1 MHVPNLMLIEM
12 SNENLAEICRIWLE
26 KWTEPQCGVMLDTSL
41 CTQPVNSLMQL
52 IWPLLMCV
60 ARGGGDGLRG
70 VFVEL
75 GAYDGITSSN
85 TLVLEKCH
93 GWRGVLI
100 EGNPTNYRFL
110 ASSGR
115 NASRFVHS
123 AVSSR
128 CHGGVSNFTT
138 LKGEVSGIAEVMAAR
153 LQGNRYLYKAANPH
167 HFVKVPCKRLST
179 ILDESL
185 AHLSKIA
192 APLRSFDFFSL
203 DTEGTEDVV
212 LESLLGGST
221 AASGDA
227 SRDPANG
234 GADATGTAGAVSDG
248 DANGTGAWW
257 LPKVVLVEAVGPV
270 TKDNSV
276 DKMLKAANYTR
287 RHALEL
293 KTVDKRK
300 PRGPG
305 IVRNRVYTRLNS
317 AEVLRCAKLLK
328 GGGRST

>member
-1 MHVPNLMLIEM
+1 
-12 SNENLAEICRIWLE
+12 
-26 KWTEPQCGVMLDTSL
+26 MLDNTSL
-41 CTQPVNSLMQL
+41 CSQPINSLMQL

-138 LKGEVSGIAEVMAAR
+138 LKGEVSGIAEVLAAR
-153 LQGNRYLYKAANPH
+153 LQEIFLYKPKWWPNPH
-167 HFVKVPCKRLST
+167 DFVKVPCKRLST

-203 DTEGTEDVV
+203 DTEGTRRMWSSRACLEVALRPLETLIATKRMVV
-212 LESLLGGST
+212 PMPPVLLAPYPMAMPTVQVRGGCRKLCW
-221 AASGDA
+221 
-227 SRDPANG
+227 SRQ
-234 GADATGTAGAVSDG
+234 
-248 DANGTGAWW
+248 
-257 LPKVVLVEAVGPV
+257 LAVGPV

-300 PRGPG
+300 TRGPG

-317 AEVLRCAKLLK
+317 AEELRCAKLLK

>member
-60 ARGGGDGLRG
+60 ACGGGDGLRG

-115 NASRFVHS
+115 NASRLVHS

-128 CHGGVSNFTT
+128 CHGGMSNFTT

-257 LPKVVLVEAVGPV
+257 LPKVVLVEALGPV
-270 TKDNSV
+270 TKDNGV
-276 DKMLKAANYTR
+276 DKMLNAANYTR
-287 RHALEL
+287 RHALEV
-293 KTVDKRK
+293 KTVDKRNT
-300 PRGPG
+300 RGPG

-317 AEVLRCAKLLK
+317 AEEKRCVV
-328 GGGRST
+328 